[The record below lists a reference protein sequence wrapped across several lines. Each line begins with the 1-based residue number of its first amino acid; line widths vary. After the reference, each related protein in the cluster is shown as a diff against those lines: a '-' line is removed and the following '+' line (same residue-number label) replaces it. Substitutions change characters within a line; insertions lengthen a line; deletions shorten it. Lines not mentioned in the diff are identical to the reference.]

1 MLSRIPVLLEVAF
14 QYFSHYQTHII
25 YLQNIDLQNIY
36 LQNVICRI
44 RVYKLDFLRNTSVVL
59 KLLV

>member
-25 YLQNIDLQNIY
+25 YLQNIY

-44 RVYKLDFLRNTSVVL
+44 RVYKLDFYATRL
-59 KLLV
+59 